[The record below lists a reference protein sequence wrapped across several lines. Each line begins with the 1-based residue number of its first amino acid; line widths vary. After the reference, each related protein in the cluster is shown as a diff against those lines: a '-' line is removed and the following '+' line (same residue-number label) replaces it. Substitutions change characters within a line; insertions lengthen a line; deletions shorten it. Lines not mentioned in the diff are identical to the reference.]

1 MWLPLMGNQVDQLIL
16 GCILDATEHVTQ
28 ILVWV
33 DVVGL
38 AVCKDCQCPGKTGTA
53 LGTTD
58 EESPHNAHRGRP
70 HLQDPDHLP

>member
-1 MWLPLMGNQVDQLIL
+1 MGNQVDQLIL
-16 GCILDATEHVTQ
+16 GCSLDATKHVTK
-28 ILVWV
+28 ILVWG

-58 EESPHNAHRGRP
+58 EETIITVLRQPTYFPLDAII
-70 HLQDPDHLP
+70 